1 MEQINKSFKA
11 NIRQYGMII
20 VMVVLVLFFYAT
32 TGGKFVKP
40 MNVYNIIM
48 QNGYVL
54 VLAIGMLLPI
64 LIGTIDLS
72 VGSVVAVI
80 GSIAGIMMYRWGQPV
95 WLALI
100 VCLLCGLIIGIWQG
114 FWIAIVN
121 LPPFIAT
128 LGGMLIF
135 RGITLVLL
143 QGKTLAPLPNSYV
156 QISSGYIPDYISQIL
171 GKESKLN
178 ITTMVIA
185 AILCFLVLLG
195 ELRTRRQKLK
205 YGFQASGIGTILFKV
220 ALISAA
226 ILLVSW
232 RLALYKGIPFV
243 LVIVGV
249 LAIFYT
255 FILNNTTIGRHIYA
269 LGGNARAAEL
279 SGIKVRNVRYGI
291 FVNMA
296 FMSAV
301 AGIVFSSRL
310 NSASPLAGQNFEMDA
325 IASCY
330 LGGASASGGIG
341 TIMGALV
348 GGLIMGILNN
358 GMSLMGISSDV
369 QQIVKGLVV
378 IFAVASDI
386 LSKTKSSK

>member
-1 MEQINKSFKA
+1 
-11 NIRQYGMII
+11 
-20 VMVVLVLFFYAT
+20 
-32 TGGKFVKP
+32 
-40 MNVYNIIM
+40 
-48 QNGYVL
+48 
-54 VLAIGMLLPI
+54 
-64 LIGTIDLS
+64 
-72 VGSVVAVI
+72 
-80 GSIAGIMMYRWGQPV
+80 
-95 WLALI
+95 
-100 VCLLCGLIIGIWQG
+100 
-114 FWIAIVN
+114 
-121 LPPFIAT
+121 
-128 LGGMLIF
+128 
-135 RGITLVLL
+135 
-143 QGKTLAPLPNSYV
+143 
-156 QISSGYIPDYISQIL
+156 
-171 GKESKLN
+171 
-178 ITTMVIA
+178 MVIA
-185 AILCFLVLLG
+185 ATLCFLVLLG

>member
-1 MEQINKSFKA
+1 MEQLSKTFKA

-20 VMVVLVLFFYAT
+20 AMVALVVFFYT
-32 TGGKFVKP
+32 TTDGKFGKP

-72 VGSVVAVI
+72 VGSIVAVI
-80 GSIAGIMMYRWGQPV
+80 GAVAGIMMYRWGQPV
-95 WLALI
+95 WLTLI
-100 VCLLCGLIIGIWQG
+100 VCIICGLIIGLWQG

-135 RGITLVLL
+135 RGLTLVLL
-143 QGKTLAPLPNSYV
+143 QGKTLAPLPSSYV
-156 QISSGYIPDYISQIL
+156 QISSGYIPDIISMIS
-171 GKESKLN
+171 GRESALN
-178 ITTMVIA
+178 ITTIVIA
-185 AILCFLVLLG
+185 VILCLLILYS
-195 ELRTRRQKLK
+195 ELRSRRQKLN
-205 YGFQASGIGTILFKV
+205 YGFQVSGFGAIALKV
-220 ALISAA
+220 LLLSAA
-226 ILLVSW
+226 ILVVAW
-232 RLALYKGIPFV
+232 RLALYKGIPYV
-243 LVIVGV
+243 LVIVGA

-279 SGIKVRNVRYGI
+279 SGIKIRNVKYGI
-291 FVNMA
+291 FINMA
-296 FMSAV
+296 VMSAV
-301 AGIVFSSRL
+301 AGIVFSARL
-310 NSASPLAGQNFEMDA
+310 NSASPLAGQSFEMDA
-325 IASCY
+325 IAACY
-330 LGGASASGGIG
+330 LGGASASGGVG

-378 IFAVASDI
+378 IFAVAFDI
-386 LSKTKSSK
+386 LSKSRATK

>member
-1 MEQINKSFKA
+1 MEQLSKTFKA

-20 VMVVLVLFFYAT
+20 AMVALVVFFYTT
-32 TGGKFVKP
+32 TGGKFGKP

-72 VGSVVAVI
+72 VGSIVAVI
-80 GSIAGIMMYRWGQPV
+80 GAVAGIMMYRWGQPV
-95 WLALI
+95 WLTLI
-100 VCLLCGLIIGIWQG
+100 VCILCGLIIGLWQG

-135 RGITLVLL
+135 RGLTLVLL
-143 QGKTLAPLPNSYV
+143 QGKTLAPLPSSYV
-156 QISSGYIPDYISQIL
+156 QISSGYIPDIISMIS
-171 GKESKLN
+171 GRESTFN
-178 ITTMVIA
+178 ITTIVIA
-185 AILCFLVLLG
+185 VILCLLILYS
-195 ELRTRRQKLK
+195 ELRSRRQKLN
-205 YGFQASGIGTILFKV
+205 YGFQVSGFGAIALKV
-220 ALISAA
+220 LLLSAA

-232 RLALYKGIPFV
+232 RLALYKGIPYV

-249 LAIFYT
+249 LAVFYT

-269 LGGNARAAEL
+269 LGGNAKAAEL
-279 SGIKVRNVRYGI
+279 SGIKIRNVKYGI
-291 FVNMA
+291 FINMA
-296 FMSAV
+296 VMSAV
-301 AGIVFSSRL
+301 AGIVFSARL
-310 NSASPLAGQNFEMDA
+310 NSASPLAGQSFEMDA
-325 IASCY
+325 IAACY
-330 LGGASASGGIG
+330 LGGASASGGVG

-378 IFAVASDI
+378 ILAVAFDI
-386 LSKTKSSK
+386 LSKSRATK

>member
-1 MEQINKSFKA
+1 MEQISKSFKA

-95 WLALI
+95 WLTLI
-100 VCLLCGLIIGIWQG
+100 VCLLGGLIIGIWQG

-156 QISSGYIPDYISQIL
+156 QISSGYIPDYLSQIT
-171 GKESKLN
+171 GRESTLN

-185 AILCFLVLLG
+185 AVLCILVLYG
-195 ELRTRRQKLK
+195 ELRSRRQKLH

-220 ALISAA
+220 ILISAA

-243 LVIVGV
+243 LVIVGA
-249 LAIFYT
+249 LAVIYT

-279 SGIKVRNVRYGI
+279 SGIKVRNVKYGI
-291 FVNMA
+291 FINMA

-301 AGIVFSSRL
+301 AGIVFSARL
-310 NSASPLAGQNFEMDA
+310 NSASPLAGQSFEMDA
-325 IASCY
+325 IAACY

>member
-1 MEQINKSFKA
+1 
-11 NIRQYGMII
+11 
-20 VMVVLVLFFYAT
+20 
-32 TGGKFVKP
+32 
-40 MNVYNIIM
+40 
-48 QNGYVL
+48 
-54 VLAIGMLLPI
+54 
-64 LIGTIDLS
+64 
-72 VGSVVAVI
+72 
-80 GSIAGIMMYRWGQPV
+80 MMYRWGQPG

-232 RLALYKGIPFV
+232 RLALYKGFPFV
-243 LVIVGV
+243 LVIV
-249 LAIFYT
+249 
-255 FILNNTTIGRHIYA
+255 
-269 LGGNARAAEL
+269 GNARAAEL

>member
-80 GSIAGIMMYRWGQPV
+80 GAIAGIMMYRWGQPV

>member
-1 MEQINKSFKA
+1 MEQISKSFKS

-20 VMVVLVLFFYAT
+20 VMVVLVIFFYAT

-95 WLALI
+95 WLTLI

-143 QGKTLAPLPNSYV
+143 KGKTLAPLPNSYV
-156 QISSGYIPDYISQIL
+156 QISSGYIPDYISRIT
-171 GKESKLN
+171 GRESSLN
-178 ITTMVIA
+178 VTTMVVA
-185 AILCFLVLLG
+185 VLLCILVLLG

-220 ALISAA
+220 ILISAA

-243 LVIVGV
+243 LIIVGV
-249 LAIFYT
+249 LAVFYT

-279 SGIKVRNVRYGI
+279 SGIKIRNVRYGI
-291 FVNMA
+291 FINMA
-296 FMSAV
+296 FMSAA

-369 QQIVKGLVV
+369 QQVVKGLVV

-386 LSKTKSSK
+386 LSKTRSSK

>member
-1 MEQINKSFKA
+1 MEQLSKVFKA

-20 VMVVLVLFFYAT
+20 AMVALVIFFFTT
-32 TGGKFVKP
+32 TGGKFGKP

-80 GSIAGIMMYRWGQPV
+80 SAVAGIMMYNWGQPV
-95 WLALI
+95 WLTLI
-100 VCLLCGLIIGIWQG
+100 VCIIGGVLIGLWQG

-135 RGITLVLL
+135 RGLTLVLL
-143 QGKTLAPLPNSYV
+143 QGKTLAPLPSSYV
-156 QISSGYIPDYISQIL
+156 QISSGYIPDFISKIS
-171 GKESKLN
+171 GRESSFN

-185 AILCFLVLLG
+185 VILCLLVLYG
-195 ELRTRRQKLK
+195 ELHTRRQKLN
-205 YGFQASGIGTILFKV
+205 YGFQTSGFGTIALKV
-220 ALISAA
+220 ILISAA

-232 RLALYKGIPFV
+232 RLALYKGIPYV

-249 LAIFYT
+249 LAVFYT
-255 FILNNTTIGRHIYA
+255 FILNNTTIGRHVYA
-269 LGGNARAAEL
+269 LGGNAKAAEL
-279 SGIKVRNVRYGI
+279 SGIKIRNVKFGI
-291 FVNMA
+291 FINMA
-296 FMSAV
+296 VMSAV
-301 AGIVFSSRL
+301 AGIVFSARL
-310 NSASPLAGQNFEMDA
+310 NSASPLAGQSFEMDA
-325 IASCY
+325 IAACY

-358 GMSLMGISSDV
+358 GMSLMGVSSDV

-378 IFAVASDI
+378 ILAVAFDI
-386 LSKTKSSK
+386 LSKSKATK

>member
-1 MEQINKSFKA
+1 MQQFSKSFRA
-11 NIRQYGMII
+11 SIRQYMMII
-20 VMVVLVLFFYAT
+20 AMVVLVVFFYT
-32 TGGKFVKP
+32 STGGKFGKP

-80 GSIAGIMMYRWGQPV
+80 GAVAGIMMYRWGQPV
-95 WLALI
+95 WLTLI
-100 VCLLCGLIIGIWQG
+100 VCILCGVVIGIWQG

-135 RGITLVLL
+135 RGLTLVLL
-143 QGKTLAPLPNSYV
+143 QGKTLAPLPSSYV
-156 QISSGYIPDYISQIL
+156 QISSGYIPDIVSNIF
-171 GKESKLN
+171 GIESNMN
-178 ITTMVIA
+178 ITTIVIA
-185 AILCFLVLLG
+185 VILCLLVLYGQLNA
-195 ELRTRRQKLK
+195 RKQKLK
-205 YGFQASGIGTILFKV
+205 YGFQAPGIPAILLRVF
-220 ALISAA
+220 LISAA
-226 ILLVSW
+226 ILLVAS

-249 LAIFYT
+249 LALFYT
-255 FILNNTTIGRHIYA
+255 FILNNTTIGRYIYA

-279 SGIKVRNVRYGI
+279 SGINIRNVKYGI
-291 FVNMA
+291 FINMA
-296 FMSAV
+296 IMSAV
-301 AGIVFSSRL
+301 AGIVFSARL
-310 NSASPLAGQNFEMDA
+310 NSASPLAGQSFEMDA

-358 GMSLMGISSDV
+358 GMSLLGVSSDA

-378 IFAVASDI
+378 ILAVAFDI
-386 LSKTKSSK
+386 LSKSKSSK